1 MPSVTIT
8 LSDTP
13 AGGIA
18 IKTDFAP
25 AAGRPCSLAQAASL
39 DIIRR
44 TAREYGL
51 PPSFGGKP
59 VYGVDIDAV
68 HRTRDNVVPAGTDL

>member
-8 LSDTP
+8 LTDTP
-13 AGGIA
+13 TGGIA

-25 AAGRPCSLAQAASL
+25 AAGSPCSAAQAAAL

-51 PPSFGGKP
+51 GNE
-59 VYGVDIDAV
+59 AV
-68 HRTRDNVVPAGTDL
+68 HRPARTVLAGGTDL

>member
-1 MPSVTIT
+1 MPTVTIT

-13 AGGIA
+13 TGGVA

-25 AAGRPCSLAQAASL
+25 AIGARCSAAQAAAL

-44 TAREYGL
+44 TSHEYGL
-51 PPSFGGKP
+51 PSIQPTTQP
-59 VYGVDIDAV
+59 IDTTQAM
-68 HRTRDNVVPAGTDL
+68 L

>member
-8 LSDTP
+8 LTDTP
-13 AGGIA
+13 TGGIA
-18 IKTDFAP
+18 IKTDFTP
-25 AAGRPCSLAQAASL
+25 AVGSPCSVAQAAAL

-51 PPSFGGKP
+51 PH
-59 VYGVDIDAV
+59 AAA
-68 HRTRDNVVPAGTDL
+68 PATPGAAQ